1 MCDWSSIF
9 SSTFDWLDDTVGY
22 IGDFFGDT
30 GEWIEDKVS
39 DAFDDTINKWYDD
52 FEDSFKEDFF
62 PEVYQP
68 PAPAIPGEAAPTASA
83 QRLTA
88 DAIRRSAESAS
99 GGTNSLRIPLN
110 RNIGGY

>member
-9 SSTFDWLDDTVGY
+9 SSTFDFFDDTFDTVGK
-22 IGDFFGDT
+22 FLGDT
-30 GEWIEDKVS
+30 GEYIEDKVS

-62 PEVYQP
+62 PEVDRP
-68 PAPAIPGEAAPTASA
+68 VAPVVPSEPAETASA

-88 DAIRRSAESAS
+88 DAVRRSAEAAS
-99 GGTNSLRIPLN
+99 GGTNSLRIPIN
-110 RNIGGY
+110 RNVGGY